1 MVVENLRPLSSEIRD
16 GLAACENL
24 RGISGPMGSD
34 RVEHELEHI
43 ETLLRH
49 LLHLLTEKSHVS
61 DPTY

>member
-43 ETLLRH
+43 ERLLRH
-49 LLHLLTEKSHVS
+49 LLNIVSEKSHVH
-61 DPTY
+61 DPAG

>member
-1 MVVENLRPLSSEIRD
+1 
-16 GLAACENL
+16 
-24 RGISGPMGSD
+24 MGSD